1 MAYGFGYLI
10 SRISAYVVSTGRRG
24 VENVMYSQEQ
34 MLKIIQEKNVEFLRL
49 QFTDISGIV
58 KNVAIPATQ
67 MGKAL
72 KSGISFDGSSIEG
85 FARIQESDMVL
96 RPDLSTF
103 SLLPWRSKD
112 GSNEARL
119 ICDVHLPNGKPFE
132 GDPRYVLRKQLEIAK
147 EMGFTMNVGPELE
160 FFLFEKQNG
169 GSATTPHDHGGYFDL
184 GPVDLA
190 EDVRREIVRAL
201 TQMGFTIEA
210 SHHEVAR
217 GQHEIDFVYDDALK
231 NADKVV
237 TFKYVTKTIAMQE
250 GLRATFMPKP
260 IFGASGTGMH
270 ANISLFRGLENA
282 FFDPDT
288 DLNISDLA
296 RFFVGG
302 LIEHACAITAI
313 ANPLINSYKRL
324 VSGFEAPVY
333 ITWSGPNRS
342 SLIRIPAG
350 RGLSTRL
357 EFRSPDPTCNPYLTF
372 AVILAAGLD
381 GIKRGID
388 PGEPVDLNVYHL
400 TALERESMDIKTL
413 PANLKEALDY
423 LEADKVIRVALGE
436 HVYENIMRLGLSEW
450 EAYNTFVHPWEIER
464 YINNY

>member
-1 MAYGFGYLI
+1 L
-10 SRISAYVVSTGRRG
+10 
-24 VENVMYSQEQ
+24 MYSQEQ
-34 MLKIIQEKNVEFLRL
+34 IQKTIQEKNVEFLRL
-49 QFTDISGIV
+49 QFTDIQGIV
-58 KNVAIPATQ
+58 KNVAIPTSQ

-72 KSGISFDGSSIEG
+72 KNGISFDGSSIEG

-103 SLLPWRSKD
+103 CLLPWRSKD
-112 GSNEARL
+112 GSNEGRF

-132 GDPRYVLRKQLEIAK
+132 GDPRYVLHRQLQIAK
-147 EMGFTMNVGPELE
+147 EMGYKMNVGPELE

-169 GSATTPHDHGGYFDL
+169 GSATVPHDFGGYFDL
-184 GPVDLA
+184 GPMDLA
-190 EDVRREIVRAL
+190 EDVRREIIRAL

-237 TFKYVTKTIAMQE
+237 TFKYVTKTIAMRE

-260 IFGASGTGMH
+260 IFGAAGTGMH
-270 ANISLFRGLENA
+270 ANISLFRGDENA
-282 FFDPDT
+282 FYDPET
-288 DLNISDLA
+288 AMNISDLA
-296 RFFVGG
+296 RFFAGG
-302 LIEHACAITAI
+302 LLEHASAITAV

-333 ITWSGPNRS
+333 IAWSGPNRS

-357 EFRSPDPTCNPYLTF
+357 EFRSPDPACNPYLTF

-381 GIKRGID
+381 GIRRGID
-388 PGEPVDLNVYHL
+388 PGDPVDLNVYEL
-400 TALERESMDIKTL
+400 SIAERESLGIKTL
-413 PANLKEALDY
+413 PANLKEALDH
-423 LEADKVIRVALGE
+423 LEGDKVVRAALGE
-436 HVYENIMRLGLSEW
+436 HVFDNIMRLGMLEW
-450 EAYNTFVHPWEIER
+450 EAYNTYVHPWEIER
-464 YINNY
+464 YINVF

>member
-1 MAYGFGYLI
+1 
-10 SRISAYVVSTGRRG
+10 
-24 VENVMYSQEQ
+24 MYSQEQ

-72 KSGISFDGSSIEG
+72 KNGISFDGSSIEG

-169 GSATTPHDHGGYFDL
+169 GSATTPHDYGGYFDL

-260 IFGASGTGMH
+260 IYGASGTGMH

-288 DLNISDLA
+288 DMNISDLA

-400 TALERESMDIKTL
+400 TALERESLDIKTL

>member
-1 MAYGFGYLI
+1 
-10 SRISAYVVSTGRRG
+10 
-24 VENVMYSQEQ
+24 MYSQEQ

-217 GQHEIDFVYDDALK
+217 GQHEIDFVYDDALR

-260 IFGASGTGMH
+260 IYGASGTGMH

>member
-1 MAYGFGYLI
+1 
-10 SRISAYVVSTGRRG
+10 
-24 VENVMYSQEQ
+24 
-34 MLKIIQEKNVEFLRL
+34 
-49 QFTDISGIV
+49 V
-58 KNVAIPATQ
+58 KNVAIPRTQ
-67 MGKAL
+67 LGKAL

-103 SLLPWRSKD
+103 SLLPWMSQE
-112 GSNEARL
+112 GSNEARF
-119 ICDVHLPNGKPFE
+119 ICDVHLPNGKPFD
-132 GDPRYVLRKQLEIAK
+132 GDPRNVLRRQLEQAK
-147 EMGFTMNVGPELE
+147 EMGYAMNVGPELE

-169 GSATTPHDHGGYFDL
+169 GSATTPHDFGGYFDL

-190 EDVRREIVRAL
+190 EDIRREIVRAL

-210 SHHEVAR
+210 SHHEVAK

-237 TFKYVTKTIAMQE
+237 TFKTSLTIAMRE
-250 GLRATFMPKP
+250 GLEHVVPKP
-260 IFGASGTGMH
+260 IMQQARNT
-270 ANISLFRGLENA
+270 NISLFRGDENA
-282 FFDPDT
+282 FYDPEMPM
-288 DLNISDLA
+288 NISDLA

-333 ITWSGPNRS
+333 ISWSGPNRS

-372 AVILAAGLD
+372 TAILAAGLD
-381 GIKRGID
+381 GIRRGID
-388 PGEPVDLNVYHL
+388 PGDPVDLNVYHL
-400 TALERESMDIKTL
+400 TEAERKSLGIRTL
-413 PANLKEALDY
+413 PANLKEALNY
-423 LEADKVIRVALGE
+423 LEEDKVIRDALGD
-436 HVYENIMRLGLSEW
+436 HVFNNLVRLGNLEW
-450 EAYNTFVHPWEIER
+450 EAYNTYVHSWEIER
-464 YINNY
+464 YINTF

>member
-1 MAYGFGYLI
+1 
-10 SRISAYVVSTGRRG
+10 
-24 VENVMYSQEQ
+24 MYTQEQ
-34 MLKIIQEKNVEFLRL
+34 VLKEISEKNVEFLRL

-58 KNVAIPATQ
+58 KNVAIPTTQ
-67 MGKAL
+67 IGKAL

-96 RPDLSTF
+96 QPDVSTF

-112 GSNEARL
+112 GSNEARM

-132 GDPRYVLRKQLEIAK
+132 GDPRNVLRRQLEVAR
-147 EMGFTMNVGPELE
+147 ELGFKMNVGPELE

-169 GSATTPHDHGGYFDL
+169 GSATTPHDFGGYFDL

-190 EDVRREIVRAL
+190 EDVRREIIRAL
-201 TQMGFTIEA
+201 IQMDFTIEA
-210 SHHEVAR
+210 SHHEVAK

-237 TFKYVTKTIAMQE
+237 TFKYVTKTIAMRE

-260 IFGASGTGMH
+260 IYGAAGTGMH
-270 ANISLFRGLENA
+270 ANISLFRGHENA
-282 FFDPDT
+282 FFDEDT
-288 DLNISDLA
+288 PQQISDLA

-350 RGLSTRL
+350 RGLSTRI

-388 PGEPVDLNVYHL
+388 PGEAIDLNVYHL
-400 TALERESMDIKTL
+400 TSAERAAMGIKTL

-423 LEADKVIRVALGE
+423 LEADSVIRGALGE
-436 HVYENIMRLGLSEW
+436 HVFQNIMRLGLLEW
-450 EAYNTFVHPWEIER
+450 EAYNTYVHPWEIER
-464 YINNY
+464 YINTF

>member
-1 MAYGFGYLI
+1 
-10 SRISAYVVSTGRRG
+10 
-24 VENVMYSQEQ
+24 MYSQEQ

-132 GDPRYVLRKQLEIAK
+132 GDPRYVLRRQLDIAK
-147 EMGFTMNVGPELE
+147 EMGFKMNVGPELE

-169 GSATTPHDHGGYFDL
+169 GSATIPHDYGGYFDL
-184 GPVDLA
+184 GPLDLA

-237 TFKYVTKTIAMQE
+237 TFKYVTKTIAMQA

-260 IFGASGTGMH
+260 IYGASGTGMH

-288 DLNISDLA
+288 DMNISDLA

-324 VSGFEAPVY
+324 VSGYEAPVY

-400 TALERESMDIKTL
+400 TAAERKSMDIKTL

-423 LEADKVIRVALGE
+423 LEADKVIRDALGE

>member
-1 MAYGFGYLI
+1 
-10 SRISAYVVSTGRRG
+10 
-24 VENVMYSQEQ
+24 MYSQEQ

-169 GSATTPHDHGGYFDL
+169 GSATTPHDYGGYFDL

-260 IFGASGTGMH
+260 IYGASGTGMH

-288 DLNISDLA
+288 DMNISDLA

-423 LEADKVIRVALGE
+423 LEADEVIREALGE

>member
-1 MAYGFGYLI
+1 
-10 SRISAYVVSTGRRG
+10 
-24 VENVMYSQEQ
+24 MYSQAQVLE
-34 MLKIIQEKNVEFLRL
+34 MIKEKNVEFLRL
-49 QFTDISGIV
+49 QLTDISGIV
-58 KNVAIPATQ
+58 KNVAIPTTQ
-67 MGKAL
+67 IGKAL

-96 RPDLSTF
+96 QPDLSTF
-103 SLLPWRSKD
+103 SLLPWSNKD
-112 GSNEARL
+112 GSNEARV
-119 ICDVHLPNGKPFE
+119 ICDVHLPSGKPFQ
-132 GDPRYVLRKQLEIAK
+132 GDPRHVLRRQLDRARD
-147 EMGFTMNVGPELE
+147 MGFKMNVGPELE

-169 GSATTPHDHGGYFDL
+169 GSATTPHDYGGYFDL
-184 GPVDLA
+184 GPLDLA

-201 TQMGFTIEA
+201 TQMDFTIEA

-237 TFKYVTKTIAMQE
+237 TFKYVTKTIAMQA

-260 IFGASGTGMH
+260 IYGAAGTGMH
-270 ANISLFRGLENA
+270 ANISLFRGMENA

-288 DLNISDLA
+288 DMNISDLA

-324 VSGFEAPVY
+324 VSGYEAPVY

-388 PGEPVDLNVYHL
+388 PGDAVDLNVYHL
-400 TALERESMDIKTL
+400 TPDERKSLDIKTL

-423 LEADKVIRVALGE
+423 LEADKVIREALGE
-436 HVYENIMRLGLSEW
+436 HVYENIMRLGLLEW

>member
-1 MAYGFGYLI
+1 
-10 SRISAYVVSTGRRG
+10 
-24 VENVMYSQEQ
+24 MYSQEQ

-72 KSGISFDGSSIEG
+72 KNGISFDGSSIEG

-103 SLLPWRSKD
+103 SLLPWRCKD

-169 GSATTPHDHGGYFDL
+169 GSATTPHDYGGYFDL

-260 IFGASGTGMH
+260 IYGASGTGMH

-288 DLNISDLA
+288 DMNISDLA

-400 TALERESMDIKTL
+400 TALERESMGIKTL

-423 LEADKVIRVALGE
+423 LEADKVIREALGV

>member
-1 MAYGFGYLI
+1 
-10 SRISAYVVSTGRRG
+10 V
-24 VENVMYSQEQ
+24 YSKEQ
-34 MLKIIQEKNVEFLRL
+34 VLKIVQEKNVEFLRL
-49 QFTDISGIV
+49 QFTDISGVV

-96 RPDLSTF
+96 QPDLSTF
-103 SLLPWRSKD
+103 SILPWRTKD
-112 GSNEARL
+112 GSNEARM
-119 ICDVHLPNGKPFE
+119 ICDVFLPSGQPFD
-132 GDPRYVLRKQLEIAK
+132 GDPRRVLRRQLEKAS
-147 EMGFTMNVGPELE
+147 EMGFSMNVGPELE

-169 GSATTPHDHGGYFDL
+169 GSATIPHDFGGYFDL

-190 EDVRREIVRAL
+190 EDVRREIIRAL
-201 TQMGFTIEA
+201 TQMDFTIEA
-210 SHHEVAR
+210 SHHEVAK
-217 GQHEIDFVYDDALK
+217 GQHEIDFVYDDALR

-237 TFKYVTKTIAMQE
+237 TFKYVTKTIAMRE

-260 IFGASGTGMH
+260 IYGAAGTGMH
-270 ANISLFRGLENA
+270 ANISLFRGGENA
-282 FFDPDT
+282 FFDPET
-288 DLNISDLA
+288 KSGISDLA

-372 AVILAAGLD
+372 AVILAAGMD

-388 PGEPVDLNVYHL
+388 PGDPVDLNVYHL
-400 TALERESMDIKTL
+400 SPEQRKSMGIKTL

-423 LEADKVIRVALGE
+423 LEADSVVRGALGE
-436 HVYENIMRLGLSEW
+436 HVFENIMRLGLLEW

-464 YINNY
+464 YINQF

>member
-1 MAYGFGYLI
+1 
-10 SRISAYVVSTGRRG
+10 
-24 VENVMYSQEQ
+24 MYSQEQ
-34 MLKIIQEKNVEFLRL
+34 VLKIVQEKNVEFLRL

-58 KNVAIPATQ
+58 KNVAIPVTQ
-67 MGKAL
+67 IGKAL

-96 RPDLSTF
+96 QPDLSTF
-103 SLLPWRSKD
+103 SLLPWRTKD

-132 GDPRYVLRKQLEIAK
+132 GDPRHVLRQQLKKAQ
-147 EMGFTMNVGPELE
+147 EMGFSMNVGPELE

-169 GSATTPHDHGGYFDL
+169 GSATIPHDFGGYFDL

-210 SHHEVAR
+210 SHHEVAK

-237 TFKYVTKTIAMQE
+237 TFKYVTKTIAMRE

-260 IFGASGTGMH
+260 IYGAAGTGMH
-270 ANISLFRGLENA
+270 ANISLFRGGENA
-282 FFDPDT
+282 FFDSEAKT
-288 DLNISDLA
+288 GISDLA
-296 RFFVGG
+296 RFFIGG

-350 RGLSTRL
+350 RGLSTRI

-372 AVILAAGLD
+372 AVILAAGMD

-400 TALERESMDIKTL
+400 SPAERKAMGIKTL

-423 LEADKVIRVALGE
+423 LEADSVVRGALGE
-436 HVYENIMRLGLSEW
+436 HVFENIMRLGLLEW
-450 EAYNTFVHPWEIER
+450 EAYNTYVHPWEVER
-464 YINNY
+464 YINTF

>member
-1 MAYGFGYLI
+1 
-10 SRISAYVVSTGRRG
+10 
-24 VENVMYSQEQ
+24 MYSQEQ
-34 MLKIIQEKNVEFLRL
+34 VLAIIKEKNVEFLRL

-58 KNVAIPATQ
+58 KNVSIPTTQ
-67 MGKAL
+67 MVKAL

-119 ICDVHLPNGKPFE
+119 ICDVYLPNGKPFE
-132 GDPRYVLRKQLEIAK
+132 GDPRYVLRRQLDVAG
-147 EMGFTMNVGPELE
+147 EMGYRMNVGPELE

-169 GSATTPHDHGGYFDL
+169 GSATVPHDFGGYFDL

-190 EDVRREIVRAL
+190 EDVRREIIRAL
-201 TQMGFTIEA
+201 TQMDFTIEA

-217 GQHEIDFVYDDALK
+217 GQHEIDFAYDEALR

-237 TFKYVTKTIAMQE
+237 TFKYVTKTIAMRE

-260 IFGASGTGMH
+260 IFGAAGTGMH
-270 ANISLFRGLENA
+270 ANISLFQGEENA
-282 FFDPDT
+282 FYDPET
-288 DLNISDLA
+288 PMHISDLA

-302 LIEHACAITAI
+302 LLEHACAITAI

-381 GIKRGID
+381 GVKRGID
-388 PGEPVDLNVYHL
+388 PGDAVDLNVYHL
-400 TALERESMDIKTL
+400 SEAERKSLGIRTL
-413 PANLKEALDY
+413 PANLKEALDA
-423 LEADKVIRVALGE
+423 LDDDPVIRQALGA
-436 HVYENIMRLGLSEW
+436 HVTDNIMRLGLLEW
-450 EAYNTFVHPWEIER
+450 EAYNTFVHSWEVER
-464 YINNY
+464 YINTY

>member
-1 MAYGFGYLI
+1 
-10 SRISAYVVSTGRRG
+10 
-24 VENVMYSQEQ
+24 MYSQEQ
-34 MLKIIQEKNVEFLRL
+34 VLKTIQEKNVEFLRL

-58 KNVAIPATQ
+58 KNVAIPASQ

-96 RPDLSTF
+96 QPDLSTF

-132 GDPRYVLRKQLEIAK
+132 GDPRHVLRNQLDIAK
-147 EMGFTMNVGPELE
+147 EMGYKMNVGPELE

-169 GSATTPHDHGGYFDL
+169 GSATVPHDFGGYFDL

-190 EDVRREIVRAL
+190 EDVRREIIRAL
-201 TQMGFTIEA
+201 TQMDFTIEA
-210 SHHEVAR
+210 SHHEVAK

-237 TFKYVTKTIAMQE
+237 TFKYVTKTIAMRE

-260 IFGASGTGMH
+260 IYGAAGTGMH

-282 FFDPDT
+282 FYDSET
-288 DLNISDLA
+288 SLNISDLA

-381 GIKRGID
+381 GVKRCID
-388 PGEPVDLNVYHL
+388 PGEAVDLNVYEL
-400 TALERESMDIKTL
+400 SAAERKSLGIRTL

-423 LEADKVIRVALGE
+423 LEEDKVICNALGE
-436 HVYENIMRLGLSEW
+436 HVFENIMRLGLLEW
-450 EAYNTFVHPWEIER
+450 EAYNTYVHPWEIER
-464 YINNY
+464 YINIF

>member
-1 MAYGFGYLI
+1 
-10 SRISAYVVSTGRRG
+10 
-24 VENVMYSQEQ
+24 MYSQEQ
-34 MLKIIQEKNVEFLRL
+34 VLNIVQEKNVEFLRL
-49 QFTDISGIV
+49 QFSDISGIV

-67 MGKAL
+67 IGKAL
-72 KSGISFDGSSIEG
+72 TSGISFDGSSIEG

-96 RPDLSTF
+96 QPDLSTF
-103 SLLPWRSKD
+103 SILPWRTKD
-112 GSNEARL
+112 GSNEARM
-119 ICDVHLPNGKPFE
+119 ICDVHLPSGQPFE
-132 GDPRYVLRKQLEIAK
+132 GDPRRVLRRQLEKAA
-147 EMGFTMNVGPELE
+147 EMGFSMNVGPELE

-169 GSATTPHDHGGYFDL
+169 GSATIPHDFGGYFDL

-190 EDVRREIVRAL
+190 EDVRREIIRAL

-210 SHHEVAR
+210 SHHEVAK

-237 TFKYVTKTIAMQE
+237 TFKYVTKTIAMRE

-260 IFGASGTGMH
+260 IYGAAGTGMH
-270 ANISLFRGLENA
+270 ANISLFRGGENA
-282 FFDPDT
+282 FFDPET
-288 DLNISDLA
+288 KNGISDLA

-372 AVILAAGLD
+372 AVILAAGMD

-400 TALERESMDIKTL
+400 SPAERKSLGIKTL
-413 PANLKEALDY
+413 PSNLKEALDY
-423 LEADKVIRVALGE
+423 LERDSVIRGALGE
-436 HVYENIMRLGLSEW
+436 HVFENVMRLGLLEW
-450 EAYNTFVHPWEIER
+450 EAYNTYVHPWEIER
-464 YINNY
+464 YINAF

>member
-1 MAYGFGYLI
+1 
-10 SRISAYVVSTGRRG
+10 
-24 VENVMYSQEQ
+24 MYSQEQ

-72 KSGISFDGSSIEG
+72 KNGISFDGSSIEG

-169 GSATTPHDHGGYFDL
+169 GSATTPHDYGGYFDL

-237 TFKYVTKTIAMQE
+237 TFKYVTKTIAMQA

-260 IFGASGTGMH
+260 IYGASGTGMH

-288 DLNISDLA
+288 DMNISDLA

-423 LEADKVIRVALGE
+423 LEADKVIREALGE